1 MKLARIKTK
10 DSKGTKSYATSKET
24 PLSAI
29 KRKTPAKNI
38 FSKTSA
44 KITPHSQF
52 MGIKAALKEVELI
65 EAGTIKPKS
74 LDDLLNEL

>member
-1 MKLARIKTK
+1 MKSARAITKTNK
-10 DSKGTKSYATSKET
+10 SSKLHSSDKNVTVSV
-24 PLSAI
+24 I

-44 KITPHSQF
+44 KITPHAQF
-52 MGIKAALKEVELI
+52 MGVKQALREVELI